1 MAWKTGDKVGEN
13 GKYTIEKRLGSGRF
27 AITYLAY
34 YTQGE
39 GKRKGQRVVIKTIK
53 DDWLEEHT
61 AEQRQEL
68 NEKLN
73 KEAMKLSSIKHP
85 HIVRLLE
92 TSIFYRS
99 YSDAEGKQ
107 QPIICLPLE
116 YIAGVDLDSLAQRHL
131 PEKKALSYI
140 RQIGSALIA
149 IHQQDLL
156 HLDVKPDNIL
166 VRLDNHKAV
175 LIGFEFAREI
185 GDPVHMASRKLQ
197 KKNEYAAPEWDEEK
211 QQELTKSSDVYSLA
225 ATLYRL
231 LTGEKPPTAQ
241 QRKASED
248 IRNKLKEFEVSK
260 PVRDAINSAME
271 VEPDSRTETVQ
282 AFLTEL
288 GMGRYSI
295 PLDILADPRWQ
306 GVAALIGA
314 ATLFVTAMLGF
325 MTLKNSPVSP
335 ELEPTTNQ
343 LKIKN

>member
-1 MAWKTGDKVGEN
+1 MVWKTGDQVGEN

-27 AITYLAY
+27 AATYLAY

-53 DDWLEEHT
+53 DDWLESHP
-61 AEQRQEL
+61 ADDQEAL

-92 TSIFYRS
+92 KSIFYRV

-107 QPIICLPLE
+107 HKIICLPLE

-131 PEKKALSYI
+131 PERKALSYI

-156 HLDVKPDNIL
+156 HLDVKPNNIL
-166 VRLDNHKAV
+166 VRLDNHQAV

-185 GDPVHMASRKLQ
+185 GDPVHMASRDIQ

-211 QQELTKSSDVYSLA
+211 QQELTNSSDVYSLA

-231 LTGEKPPTAQ
+231 LTGEKPPMAQ
-241 QRKASED
+241 QQD
-248 IRNKLKEFEVSK
+248 IRNKLKEFAISET
-260 PVRDAINSAME
+260 VRDAIKSALE
-271 VEPDSRTETVQ
+271 IEPDNRTKTVQ
-282 AFLTEL
+282 AFLKKL
-288 GMGRYSI
+288 GIGRYSI
-295 PLDILADPRWQ
+295 PLDILADSRWQ

-314 ATLFVTAMLGF
+314 ATLFVTAILGI

-335 ELEPTTNQ
+335 PIEPPPIEQ
-343 LKIKN
+343 KVPRP